1 MIKMFEQ
8 IIAFAAEYTTTLF
21 ILMISAMIFLSV
33 FGLRLVFTVNSV
45 S

>member
-8 IIAFAAEYTTTLF
+8 IIAFAAGYTTTLF

-33 FGLRLVFTVNSV
+33 FWAKTGVYRK
-45 S
+45 

>member
-1 MIKMFEQ
+1 MIKMFKQ

-33 FGLRLVFTVNSV
+33 FWAKTGVYRK
-45 S
+45 